1 MVNSTLALGTIGPWE
16 LLIVLI
22 VSGIPVVLVVV
33 FFRLLLRDKK
43 ENIRLRLEVGKLADE
58 LECLRK
64 QKGAGHDEPS
74 GQSG

>member
-1 MVNSTLALGTIGPWE
+1 MVSGTLALGAIGPWE

-33 FFRLLLRDKK
+33 FFRLLLRNKK

-58 LECLRK
+58 LERLRK
-64 QKGAGHDEPS
+64 QKGLGH
-74 GQSG
+74 GQP